1 MWGKECGLQSQPGM
15 ELKPSSVAPGWGA
28 LAMVF
33 NPTLSQLLLFG
44 IRSEEY
50 LLKVIEKGKG
60 FRYSES

>member
-1 MWGKECGLQSQPGM
+1 M